1 MTTGLAWTHTTRDLS
16 DDGLQVER
24 VATEGERQALAAEL
38 GIASIEALKV
48 RYRLKQA
55 AGGRV
60 TLRGSLD
67 GHLTQTCVVSLE
79 PVAGK
84 VALELEVDFVPDR
97 PPIGSDVE
105 GTLDDLEA
113 PQEEPMENGVMDIGR
128 IVFEELASGIDPY
141 PRAPGATLTWSEGP
155 EAAARQ
161 NPFAALAK
169 LKKDTGSD

>member
-1 MTTGLAWTHTTRDLS
+1 MTSGLAWTHTTRDLS
-16 DDGLQVER
+16 DDGLLVER

-38 GIASIEALKV
+38 GVASFEALKV
-48 RYRLKQA
+48 RYRLRQA

-60 TLRGSLD
+60 TLRGSLQGD
-67 GHLTQTCVVSLE
+67 ITQTCVVSLE

-84 VALELEVDFVPDR
+84 VALDLEVDFVPDR

-105 GTLDDLEA
+105 GTLGDLEA

-155 EAAARQ
+155 EAAERQ

-169 LKKDTGSD
+169 LKKDTGSN